1 MLLLIIMAHFPCLIQ
16 NQKLINAS
24 EISLDL
30 LLHGST
36 GIFPWRHVILQLLN
50 IQPTLIINSS
60 LSKAIARLL
69 AQVLLIMG

>member
-36 GIFPWRHVILQLLN
+36 GIFPWRHGN
-50 IQPTLIINSS
+50 FTTFKYSTNSNY
-60 LSKAIARLL
+60 K
-69 AQVLLIMG
+69 